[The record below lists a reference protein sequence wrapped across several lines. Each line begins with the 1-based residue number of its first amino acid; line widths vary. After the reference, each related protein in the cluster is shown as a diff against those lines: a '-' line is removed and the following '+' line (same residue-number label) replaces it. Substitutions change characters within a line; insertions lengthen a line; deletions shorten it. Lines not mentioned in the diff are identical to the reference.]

1 MTPFVNYMRTLDL
14 DTLRTIAE
22 GEYDLV
28 TYYTDAL
35 SVYDKYS
42 DELWEWLCETT
53 KNVDPGLTPISAMT
67 FSRAS
72 SHEMFITDFV
82 NYIAMLVADRLIEEE
97 VKKSKDEA
105 RIEWV
110 RENYPED

>member
-1 MTPFVNYMRTLDL
+1 MTTFVNYMRTLDL

-22 GEYDLV
+22 GENDLV

-35 SVYDKYS
+35 SVYDKYR

-53 KNVDPGLTPISAMT
+53 ENASPGLTPISSMN

-72 SHEMFITDFV
+72 YHEMFVTDFV
-82 NYIAMLVADRLIEEE
+82 NYIATLVADKLIEEE
-97 VKKSKDEA
+97 VKKSKDEQEK
-105 RIEWV
+105 IT
-110 RENYPED
+110 